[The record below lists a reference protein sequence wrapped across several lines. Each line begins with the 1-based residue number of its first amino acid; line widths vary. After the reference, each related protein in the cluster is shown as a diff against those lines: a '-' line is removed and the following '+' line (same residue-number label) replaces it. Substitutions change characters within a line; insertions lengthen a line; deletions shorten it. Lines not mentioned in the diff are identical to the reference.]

1 MKKLLLVIG
10 CLGILALPFRAD
22 AHAAPSAYQPD
33 GSVVLAVSPSSV
45 RIVFSERVEKGA
57 STIEIYAPDGSRAET
72 GPAVVDPDDRHVL
85 SVPLRAS
92 GTGTYVVSWAVVSAD
107 DGHFTKGGYAFS
119 VGVENAGQTGG
130 GQFQLQHRSSL
141 GEGITIWLELI
152 GQALLL
158 GLLVLLDHVIRPLRE
173 KGGKT
178 PEAWLFS
185 LMGLCGGLLVIGG
198 AGAYLAVQAFSIGG
212 QEATGFLPALKTF
225 LSTQAGNVAL
235 QRLLLG
241 VLFLAVFLPL
251 APRML
256 RARRIT
262 SVEYVLWGAL
272 FFMFALRALVSH
284 AAASHILPSLSIVIN
299 AAHLFGKD
307 LWIGGV
313 AAFVCV
319 VLPGLL
325 RHRDRREIALAWTA
339 LSQITSVG
347 FLVGGLTGTYIVWLH
362 LKGFPN
368 IYGTHWGMQFL
379 SLAVLGFV
387 LLLLRLYQQTV
398 FDPAMSGRTRRE
410 GWLSEILGSGW
421 VMLFTE
427 ALTGLTVLWF
437 SAFLIITTPPLTTGQ
452 TYTLAARSGETSVTL
467 GEHPYDPSLFLVA
480 VAGSRTPVTEATVTL
495 TNAEEDIGPLVAT
508 LEKRFDVGYVFPMS
522 ALTPP
527 GAWTINVNARR
538 ESAYD
543 AVASFTV
550 RYPEDILAARTGSVS
565 RGFGVFEGVLLL
577 LAAVILAASSFLLMR
592 ARRLQ
597 NLALGLPQTL
607 IAEPPLKAAPGTV
620 TAILLVDLVLIVFLA
635 SSLDSHAHGGLQGA
649 CAYFKNMWH
658 ESVPMRAGRATSN
671 IASMGCMTGMGQGQ
685 YHFPDA
691 REYNWFMR
699 PAHAVAEMAA
709 EPALPRPGQP
719 VTLRFTLRDEDG
731 NPVKELVREHDRILH
746 AIVVGSDLRTYLH
759 LHPEDL
765 GPVTPAM
772 LASAV
777 FPVRATF
784 PLAGRYLIAID
795 FTIRGQQ
802 FTQQFYL
809 TVGDTPAAAFSA
821 PDYARVQQVDGY
833 EVRLRLP
840 EPLQSGGGIQ
850 RLSYSIFR
858 DNQPV
863 TDLQTYLSA
872 PMHLG
877 IVSEDTRAFFHVH
890 GELPMPWNERLVAN
904 REVINQHFQ
913 AYQPDRFGPD
923 IDAYAMFPAPGRYII
938 FGQFRHRQNVILT
951 RFEVEAK

>member
-10 CLGILALPFRAD
+10 CLGILALPLRAD
-22 AHAAPSAYQPD
+22 AHAAPAEYQPD
-33 GSVVLAVSPSSV
+33 GSVVLAVPPASV

-57 STIEIYAPDGSRAET
+57 STIEIYAPDGARAET
-72 GPAVVDPDDRHVL
+72 GPAVVDPNDRHVL
-85 SVPLRAS
+85 SVPLRNS

-119 VGVENAGQTGG
+119 VGVEGGEQTGG
-130 GQFQLQHRSSL
+130 GQLQLQHRSSL

-152 GQALLL
+152 GQTLLL
-158 GLLVLLDHVIRPLRE
+158 GLLVLLKYVIRPLRE

-178 PEAWLFS
+178 PEAWRFS
-185 LMGLCGGLLVIGG
+185 LLGLCGGLLVVGG

-212 QEATGFLPALKTF
+212 QAAVGFLPALKIF
-225 LSTQAGNVAL
+225 LGTQAGGVAL
-235 QRLLLG
+235 QRFLLG
-241 VLFLAVFLPL
+241 CVFLTVFLPF
-251 APRML
+251 APSML
-256 RARRIT
+256 RAKRIT
-262 SVEYVLWGAL
+262 STEYVLWGVL
-272 FFMFALRALVSH
+272 FLMFALRALVSH
-284 AAASHILPSLSIVIN
+284 AAASNILPSLSIVIN

-325 RHRDRREIALAWTA
+325 RHRNRSEIALAWTA

-347 FLVGGLTGTYIVWLH
+347 FLIGGLTGVYIVWLH
-362 LKGFPN
+362 LKGFSN
-368 IYGTHWGMQFL
+368 IYGTHWGMQLL
-379 SLAVLGFV
+379 SIGVLGLV

-398 FDPAMSGRTRRE
+398 FDPAMSGRTRRD
-410 GWLSEILGSGW
+410 GWLPEILGSGW
-421 VMLFTE
+421 VMLVTE
-427 ALTGLTVLWF
+427 ALAGLTVLWF

-452 TYTLAARSGETSVTL
+452 TYALAARSGETSIAL

-495 TNAEEDIGPLVAT
+495 TNAEEDIGPIVAT
-508 LEKRFDVGYVFPMS
+508 LEKRFDGGYVFPMS

-527 GAWTINVNARR
+527 GAWTISVNARR
-538 ESAYD
+538 EGAYD
-543 AVASFTV
+543 AVASFAV
-550 RYPEDILAARTGSVS
+550 RYPEDIRAARTSSVS
-565 RGFGVFEGVLLL
+565 RGFGVFELVLLVI
-577 LAAVILAASSFLLMR
+577 AAIILVASSFLLLR
-592 ARRLQ
+592 ARRLHR
-597 NLALGLPQTL
+597 LALALPEIL

-658 ESVPMRAGRATSN
+658 ESVPMRAGRATSK

-685 YHFPDA
+685 YHFPDI

-699 PAHAVAEMAA
+699 PAHAVAEMDI
-709 EPALPRPGQP
+709 EPASPRPGQP

-731 NPVKELVREHDRILH
+731 NPVKELSREHDRIFH
-746 AIVVGSDLRTYLH
+746 AIVIGPDLRTYVH

-772 LASAV
+772 RASTV

-784 PLAGRYLIAID
+784 PLAGRYLIAVD

-809 TVGDTPAAAFSA
+809 TVPGTSPVLA
-821 PDYARVQQVDGY
+821 PLDEARVQRVDGY

-850 RLSYSIFR
+850 RLSYEIFR
-858 DNQPV
+858 DGKPV

-877 IVSEDTRAFFHVH
+877 IVSEDMRTFFHVH

-923 IDAYAMFPAPGRYII
+923 IDAYAMFPAPGRYVI